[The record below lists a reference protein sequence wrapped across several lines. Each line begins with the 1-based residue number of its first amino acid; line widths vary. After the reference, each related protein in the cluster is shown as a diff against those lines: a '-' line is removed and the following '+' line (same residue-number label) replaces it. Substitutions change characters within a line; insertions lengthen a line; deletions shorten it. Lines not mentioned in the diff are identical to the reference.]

1 MKNHFNVFLAKKE
14 HCETV
19 EWIKDAVNT
28 DVATTK
34 YYSYQISNVI
44 IFYFVLYYII
54 LYYTTLIILIFLRSI
69 FCKHLTFNASKI
81 KSSKLSHAHFIKGYY
96 YL

>member
-19 EWIKDAVNT
+19 EWIKDAVNI

-44 IFYFVLYYII
+44 IF
-54 LYYTTLIILIFLRSI
+54 
-69 FCKHLTFNASKI
+69 
-81 KSSKLSHAHFIKGYY
+81 
-96 YL
+96 